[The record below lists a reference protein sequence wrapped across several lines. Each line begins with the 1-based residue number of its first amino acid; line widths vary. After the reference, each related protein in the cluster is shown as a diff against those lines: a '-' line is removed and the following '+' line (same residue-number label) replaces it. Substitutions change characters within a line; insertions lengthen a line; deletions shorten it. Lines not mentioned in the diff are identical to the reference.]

1 MPTVVAHCSCP
12 DMETAARIA
21 QTLVGERLAACVQ
34 AVPGMLSTY
43 RWQGAVRTDAEV
55 LLLIKTTRERLQA
68 LKARLPDLHPYETP
82 ELLAVEAIDGL
93 APYIAWVEAE
103 TAPE

>member
-1 MPTVVAHCSCP
+1 
-12 DMETAARIA
+12 METAARIA